1 MADTDTAATQAQT
14 TEAAEQA
21 AAQQAAAETAAEQ
34 QTEQAAQ
41 QAETAKTETKAAV
54 EGEGKEQDKAQA
66 AGAAE
71 EQHKKETK
79 EADTKAPDAAALTG
93 RLLDAELR
101 AAAALAGVPAAKIPY
116 AVRLADKDKAAG
128 AEDLSAYA
136 AEQIKQIVQDLPEL
150 AAAVNG
156 TGSAGDHARK
166 TETAEEAARRQFAA
180 ALDQ

>member
-1 MADTDTAATQAQT
+1 MADTDKTELQEQQDTANQATEQTAEQTAAG
-14 TEAAEQA
+14 
-21 AAQQAAAETAAEQ
+21 Q
-34 QTEQAAQ
+34 QTAQ
-41 QAETAKTETKAAV
+41 QAETKTETKVETKAEAKSETQAAV
-54 EGEGKEQDKAQA
+54 ADGQA
-66 AGAAE
+66 D
-71 EQHKKETK
+71 KKETA
-79 EADTKAPDAAALTG
+79 EADAKAPDAAALQG
-93 RLLDAELR
+93 KLLDAELR

-116 AVRLADKDKAAG
+116 AIRLADKEKAAG
-128 AEDLSAYA
+128 AEDLSAFA